1 VGKVLAAVIYGAR
14 SLAAMLCVLLLFV
27 LGGLYQR
34 FVVWPLVLLFPK
46 RRLTLAASYVRG
58 MSRLIFLLLGLGG
71 ASARRSGV
79 LPTDQPVLI
88 LGNHQ
93 GLLDIPTIILMSEPF
108 VPLFVTRR
116 RYARLVPAV
125 SLALRLAG
133 CPIID
138 PADRREALAVIRKT
152 AREEPRGILIF
163 PEGHRARDGEIGPFK
178 AAGTI
183 ATLSERTRPVYLVV
197 GDGFWTCCRLL
208 DFLFNVHKIRGETE
222 VLGPFQPPEATEEL
236 AAFVEHLRQVMIDH
250 LKVMR
255 ERRGA

>member
-1 VGKVLAAVIYGAR
+1 MVSALLAVLRGAR
-14 SLAAMLCVLLLFV
+14 SLAAMLSVLLLIV
-27 LGGLYQR
+27 VGAAYQR
-34 FVVWPLVLLFPK
+34 LVVWPLVLLFPA
-46 RRLTLAASYVRG
+46 RRLTLMASYVRV
-58 MSRLIFLLLGLGG
+58 MCCWIFALLRFGG
-71 ASARRSGV
+71 ASARRSGL

-93 GLLDIPTIILMSEPF
+93 GLLDIPTMVLICHPF

-116 RYARLVPAV
+116 RYARFVPAV
-125 SLALRLAG
+125 SLALRLVG

-138 PADRREALAVIRKT
+138 PRDRRGALAVMQKT
-152 AREEPRGILIF
+152 AREKPHGILIF

-183 ATLSERTRPVYLVV
+183 ATLTERRRPVYLVV
-197 GDGFWTCCRLL
+197 SDGFWTCCRLL

-222 VLGPFQPPEATEEL
+222 VLGPFHPPEAPQEL

-250 LKVMR
+250 LKAMR

>member
-1 VGKVLAAVIYGAR
+1 
-14 SLAAMLCVLLLFV
+14 MLSVLLLFV
-27 LGGLYQR
+27 VGAAYQR
-34 FVVWPLVLLFPK
+34 LLLWPLVLWFPA
-46 RRLTLAASYVRG
+46 RRLRLMISYARG
-58 MSRLIFLLLGLGG
+58 MSRWIFALLRLGG
-71 ASARRSGV
+71 ASARRSGL

-93 GLLDIPTIILMSEPF
+93 GLLDIPTIILICHPF

-125 SLALRLAG
+125 SLALRLVG

-138 PADRREALAVIRKT
+138 PRDRGGALAVLQKT
-152 AREEPRGILIF
+152 AREESHGILIF

-178 AAGTI
+178 TAGTV
-183 ATLSERTRPVYLVV
+183 ATLSERRRLVYLVV
-197 GDGFWTCCRLL
+197 SDGFWTCCRLL

-222 VLGPFQPPEATEEL
+222 VLGPFQPPEEPQEL
-236 AAFVEHLRQVMIDH
+236 AAFVERLRQVMIDH
-250 LKVMR
+250 LRAMR